1 MRAPRP
7 ERPPDTARE
16 PLRETVEATLQE
28 QGGAIARRLGPAR
41 LSRLLGLEALME
53 LREQALLRTAPTFS
67 DALLDAL
74 DVDWRVVEGA
84 AEAIPATGGLLVVCT
99 HPTGGLEALIC
110 HSLIDRRRG
119 DRRNLGN
126 GLVRFIPELA
136 ERQIAVTPGRLGE
149 NVAALSAA
157 RRHLRAGGCLLAFP
171 AGTVAHA
178 RLPSLRVREAP
189 WHPIVARLATASGAT
204 LLPIVVEARS
214 SRLWR
219 VGSALSRTAR
229 TALLARA
236 LLGQRGKRAKVRI
249 LPLMSAPDAI
259 DWHFCTRP

>member
-1 MRAPRP
+1 MRAPPP
-7 ERPPDTARE
+7 ERPPDVTRE
-16 PLRETVEATLQE
+16 RLREIVEATLEE
-28 QGGAIARRLGPAR
+28 QGGAIARLLGPAR
-41 LSRLLGLEALME
+41 LSRLLGLQALME
-53 LREQALLRTAPTFS
+53 LREQALRRAAPTFS
-67 DALLDAL
+67 DALLDVL
-74 DVDWRVVEGA
+74 EVDWRVVEGA

-119 DRRNLGN
+119 DRQNLGN
-126 GLVRFIPELA
+126 GLIRFIPELA
-136 ERQIAVTPGRLGE
+136 ERQIAVTRGRLAE

-204 LLPIVVEARS
+204 LLPIVVEARG

-219 VGSALSRTAR
+219 VASALSRTAR

-236 LLGQRGKRAKVRI
+236 LLGQRGKRARVRI
-249 LPLMSAPDAI
+249 LAPMSARDAI
-259 DWHFCTRP
+259 DRQFHTQA